1 MSKVEQFRTK
11 YADYKK
17 YNIEK
22 YVNMLSTEA
31 KDIFRW
37 SVANDAKKIKIYNSE
52 NKLIKDAP
60 LYQYSGD
67 LYYTVFEND
76 KILCFANWFL

>member
-1 MSKVEQFRTK
+1 MSKAEQFKIK

-17 YNIEK
+17 FNIER

-31 KDIFRW
+31 KDNYRW
-37 SVANDAKKIKIYNSE
+37 SIASDAKKLKIYNSE
-52 NKLIKDAP
+52 NQFIKEAP

-67 LYYTVFEND
+67 LYYAIFENE
-76 KILCFANWFL
+76 KVLCYVNWFL